1 MLNIFKWTVATI
13 VLLGCTLLFLDGLAK
28 ELDRQDRVYYD
39 TELQRTVSVEEGV

>member
-1 MLNIFKWTVATI
+1 MVSIIKWSIAVIALLACTMLM
-13 VLLGCTLLFLDGLAK
+13 LDGLAK